1 MARPMGTTVTSEFKA
16 PAVEKVAASVEAPTV
31 KIAHFYKGPDLIG
44 TKSSCSYKNVNM
56 YELKHGLLLVSKKE
70 KRKVVVPF
78 NNIVAYEL
86 L

>member
-1 MARPMGTTVTSEFKA
+1 MAAIKTAAVVALPDSPVSQKEGPSVKTV
-16 PAVEKVAASVEAPTV
+16 
-31 KIAHFYKGPDLIG
+31 HFYKGPDLIG
-44 TKSSCSYKNVNM
+44 TKSSCSHKNTDI

>member
-1 MARPMGTTVTSEFKA
+1 MAKAVTTAA
-16 PAVEKVAASVEAPTV
+16 PVDLPATPVSQKEAPTV
-31 KIAHFYKGPDLIG
+31 RTAHFYKGPDLIG
-44 TKSSCSYKNVNM
+44 TKSSCSHKLVDI

-78 NNIVAYEL
+78 NNVVAYEL